1 MSQTLNHDNSITVVG
16 YSLPEFCFEL
26 TELGAKGYTV
36 SYENDKLPFGGM
48 GSIYQCTV
56 VPRHGYHIDKDGTH
70 VNAPKQEAET
80 SKESALKDDSSE
92 VGGSGGTDVPVVAT
106 NSLIEDKTTKT
117 TAKRTPTKKTT

>member
-1 MSQTLNHDNSITVVG
+1 MSTSINHDNSITVVG

-56 VPRHGYHIDKDGTH
+56 VPRHGYYIDKEGNH
-70 VNAPKQEAET
+70 VNVPNTSQET
-80 SKESALKDDSSE
+80 SLKDDCGDVSAI
-92 VGGSGGTDVPVVAT
+92 GDTDVAETT
-106 NSLIEDKTTKT
+106 NTVKT
-117 TAKRTPTKKTT
+117 AVKRTATKKTT